1 MTLCRTCAAA
11 VLIMTVAI
19 PVAHADQATLTLSGR
34 VLPGTCVL
42 TAPATALPDIKAND
56 LTDGSSKLQTVTLR
70 MDACAGVSRASL
82 DFDGTEEPGNQDVWK
97 NTAASGAATGVAFAI
112 LDGTS
117 GTTFV
122 RKGSTL
128 RVTVSG
134 ASATK
139 AIRVGYF
146 KAAGAGVK
154 AGALRAEI
162 TITATYQ

>member
-1 MTLCRTCAAA
+1 MTLCRTCLAAA
-11 VLIMTVAI
+11 LALTVAA
-19 PVAHADQATLTLSGR
+19 PAARADQATLTLSGR

-42 TAPATALPDIKAND
+42 TAPATALPDIKANA
-56 LTDGSSKLQTVTLR
+56 LTDGSSTLQTVTLR
-70 MDACAGVSRASL
+70 LDACAGVRQASL
-82 DFDGTEEPGNQDVWK
+82 DFDGTEEPGNPQVWK
-97 NTAASGAATGVAFAI
+97 NTAVSGAASGVAFAI

-128 RVTVSG
+128 TVPVSG

-146 KAAGAGVK
+146 KPAGAGVN
-154 AGALRAEI
+154 AGALSAEI
-162 TITATYQ
+162 TITAAYQ